1 MRNRILIAVG
11 GVVLILAVGGFLIFR
26 GAAAKAAAA
35 ANLQTATVDRGTL
48 VATVSTA
55 GSVAAPQS
63 VTLVWHTSGIV
74 GKVNVKVGDTVE
86 AGQVLMELDPA
97 ALSQSVIQAQADLI
111 SAQQALD
118 TLLDPATT
126 AQQLAQAE
134 VTVAQDEQT
143 VTTAQRTLNGALSPS
158 VASYQDQYQ
167 RAQAALTAAQ
177 QNATITDYQTS
188 LRAATD
194 ALTNATGTL
203 NSVKALDAQ
212 YPGYGDQRNRMLNAQ
227 TAYDRALQDYQT
239 ALYRFQQ
246 AQTQDAQ
253 TIQDDQ
259 KSVDTLKANLAAAQA
274 GPDQSVVSLSQ
285 AQLDVAQANLTK
297 AQADLKKLQAGPDP
311 QAVAAAR
318 AKVAAAQATVD
329 QAQLTAPFRATVVA
343 VSNKVGDSVDSGGNA
358 IALADLTS
366 LEVLVSVSEVDIN
379 RIVVGQAA
387 TLTLDAAP
395 GQTFTGTV
403 AEVTI
408 FGQSSQGVV
417 TFPVKIV
424 VPKPSPQVKPGMT
437 AAVSIVTDSRE
448 NVLMVPNRAVRV
460 TGGLRSVT
468 VLFEGQQLLVP
479 VTLGL
484 ANETTSEVLTGLKEG
499 DTLVLNVPTT
509 TQTGGFGGGGGGGFL
524 FGGGGGGFRGGG

>member
-1 MRNRILIAVG
+1 MRKRILIAVG
-11 GVVLILAVGGFLIFR
+11 GIGLIIALGGFIIYR
-26 GAAAKAAAA
+26 RAAAKAAAA

-63 VTLVWHTSGIV
+63 VTLVWHTTGIV

-134 VTVAQDEQT
+134 LTVAQDEQA
-143 VTTAQRTLNGALSPS
+143 VTTAQRNLNGALSPS
-158 VASYQDQYQ
+158 AAYYQDQYQ
-167 RAQAALTAAQ
+167 RAQDTLTAAQ

-194 ALTNATGTL
+194 TLTNATNSL
-203 NSVKALDAQ
+203 NNIKALDAQ
-212 YPGYGDQRNRMLNAQ
+212 YPGYGAQHDRLKNAQ
-227 TAYDRALQDYQT
+227 AAYDRAQQDYQI

-253 TIQDDQ
+253 TVQDAQ
-259 KSVDTLKANLAAAQA
+259 KNLDTLKANLAAAQA
-274 GPDQSVVSLSQ
+274 GPDQSVVTLSQ
-285 AQLDVAQANLTK
+285 AQFDVAKAAFTK

-329 QAQLTAPFRATVVA
+329 QARLTAPFRATVVA

-358 IALADLTS
+358 IALADLSS
-366 LEVLVSVSEVDIN
+366 LEVEVSVSEVDIN

-387 TLTLDAAP
+387 MLTLDATP

-460 TGGLRSVT
+460 TGGRRSVT
-468 VLFEGQQLLVP
+468 VLFEGQQLSVP

-499 DTLVLNVPTT
+499 DTLVLNAPTT
-509 TQTGGFGGGGGGGFL
+509 TQNRGGGGFL
-524 FGGGGGGFRGGG
+524 FGGGGGGGFRGGD